1 LGTPLGIGQDLAL
14 RNMDELRRRSMIASV
29 QRSGMLQNNPR
40 LAQSLLDPVFAAQA
54 HDDLDSLEKTS
65 SLFDKAVNFIGP
77 ELFDRRPG
85 QALRIAK
92 VLEDGYAIGELGAE
106 LGALKSRRKGY
117 VAFGGTPE
125 NETVLNDRIA
135 FLEKQLAN
143 KEPSG
148 FFGSAAMVTAQALA
162 MARPVGTVALMGAGV
177 GGAVG
182 GPPGA
187 AVGFVAGLQAGIVGT
202 SAQVEGGFLFDDMV
216 AQGVEPETAYYAS
229 VAGGTVIGIIELVG
243 DRLFAG
249 SFKPI
254 TRFLRQ
260 ELTQQLAKPTI
271 RSAAAEF
278 GKQTLKQM
286 AVGGAEEGSQ
296 RLVADAFSEL
306 GKAIDGVPTDFTW
319 SQMAKNIASDF
330 AAGVQGS
337 ALIGAVGPGLSLMV
351 DVRRAEAVS
360 AQEEFFDGLNAAKR
374 DGKLPKRN
382 LDAYEGFLAR
392 QAKGTTAD
400 TVYVEAEAAAQVLA
414 QSGLSAEQLEQSI
427 PGIREQLRNALENG
441 GDVTIPTSVY
451 GARLAGTPLGDA
463 LRQHVRLSPEAM
475 SVAQAQ
481 EFNRKRDAL
490 RQEAQA
496 ALAERQEADAAFV
509 ESAQKVETT
518 VAEQLRQTG
527 MQDIEVRANA
537 ELFRDLAVTQAARM
551 GITPEQFYE
560 RYPYRVRGPQA
571 VQEGQPLEQAVRPEL
586 IAQLT
591 DSEVREL
598 ADYAYEVG
606 AIQSDLDALETELDK
621 REVEEDDPSG
631 GEETISP
638 FGGEVIPQIT
648 TGYGVEELMRQAATL
663 ARQEGYTTQQ
673 LGEYIRTSGD
683 FAMLTQMSPRPEVTD
698 EELGREA
705 FAALEAHEARLATMR
720 ERLRRNGDV
729 LRQSAAL
736 QQAKKAEMR
745 ARLGGAQQPL
755 EQARREPAPE
765 KGVFDANN
773 PPADV
778 TAEGSRKAI
787 MAVMDYEGKIYYDRS
802 ATMHGDLLD
811 SFPELDA
818 DLIIDGG
825 FIRDGKYIPN
835 MSDGGFA
842 AMEGGRERLEEVKAF
857 AEQAN
862 RRSPKVFE
870 QAAMFEQ
877 APVSPGF
884 YSELANAVDA
894 VDAQSMAVS
903 SWNQFI
909 KSLVNKGVIKDKEFV
924 WSGLKDWLAMQDGK
938 VTKESVAEFLK
949 NNGVRVERVQLG
961 TRTKFGQYT
970 LPGGDNYREV
980 LITLPSVITS
990 RAAEQARYNELV
1002 AAGFPLMEA
1011 QRIAAETASDIQDR
1025 QLELRRQQEPYESN
1039 VQELVR
1045 IISGSVEGS
1054 SEQG

>member
-1 LGTPLGIGQDLAL
+1 MQNEDTPTEVNPFMDIAAGMSKPPAAPTIPTDNPFMDLAPSVRTVSQPPAMGSLSAVAGINPDQAAEATKLGTPLGIGQDLAL

-117 VAFGGTPE
+117 IAFGGTPE

-187 AVGFVAGLQAGIVGT
+187 AAGFVAGLQAGIVGT

-229 VAGGTVIGIIELVG
+229 VAGGTVIGMIELVG

-337 ALIGAVGPGLSLMV
+337 ALIGAAGPGLSLMV

-360 AQEEFFDGLNAAKR
+360 AQEEFFDGLDAAKR

-392 QAKGTTAD
+392 Q
-400 TVYVEAEAAAQVLA
+400 
-414 QSGLSAEQLEQSI
+414 
-427 PGIREQLRNALENG
+427 P
-441 GDVTIPTSVY
+441 
-451 GARLAGTPLGDA
+451 
-463 LRQHVRLSPEAM
+463 
-475 SVAQAQ
+475 
-481 EFNRKRDAL
+481 
-490 RQEAQA
+490 
-496 ALAERQEADAAFV
+496 
-509 ESAQKVETT
+509 
-518 VAEQLRQTG
+518 
-527 MQDIEVRANA
+527 
-537 ELFRDLAVTQAARM
+537 
-551 GITPEQFYE
+551 
-560 RYPYRVRGPQA
+560 RVRP
-571 VQEGQPLEQAVRPEL
+571 PTRF
-586 IAQLT
+586 T
-591 DSEVREL
+591 W
-598 ADYAYEVG
+598 
-606 AIQSDLDALETELDK
+606 
-621 REVEEDDPSG
+621 
-631 GEETISP
+631 
-638 FGGEVIPQIT
+638 
-648 TGYGVEELMRQAATL
+648 RQ
-663 ARQEGYTTQQ
+663 
-673 LGEYIRTSGD
+673 
-683 FAMLTQMSPRPEVTD
+683 
-698 EELGREA
+698 
-705 FAALEAHEARLATMR
+705 
-720 ERLRRNGDV
+720 RLRPRF
-729 LRQSAAL
+729 LR
-736 QQAKKAEMR
+736 
-745 ARLGGAQQPL
+745 
-755 EQARREPAPE
+755 
-765 KGVFDANN
+765 
-773 PPADV
+773 
-778 TAEGSRKAI
+778 
-787 MAVMDYEGKIYYDRS
+787 
-802 ATMHGDLLD
+802 
-811 SFPELDA
+811 
-818 DLIIDGG
+818 
-825 FIRDGKYIPN
+825 
-835 MSDGGFA
+835 
-842 AMEGGRERLEEVKAF
+842 
-857 AEQAN
+857 
-862 RRSPKVFE
+862 
-870 QAAMFEQ
+870 
-877 APVSPGF
+877 
-884 YSELANAVDA
+884 
-894 VDAQSMAVS
+894 
-903 SWNQFI
+903 
-909 KSLVNKGVIKDKEFV
+909 
-924 WSGLKDWLAMQDGK
+924 
-938 VTKESVAEFLK
+938 
-949 NNGVRVERVQLG
+949 
-961 TRTKFGQYT
+961 
-970 LPGGDNYREV
+970 
-980 LITLPSVITS
+980 
-990 RAAEQARYNELV
+990 RAA
-1002 AAGFPLMEA
+1002 
-1011 QRIAAETASDIQDR
+1011 
-1025 QLELRRQQEPYESN
+1025 
-1039 VQELVR
+1039 
-1045 IISGSVEGS
+1045 
-1054 SEQG
+1054 